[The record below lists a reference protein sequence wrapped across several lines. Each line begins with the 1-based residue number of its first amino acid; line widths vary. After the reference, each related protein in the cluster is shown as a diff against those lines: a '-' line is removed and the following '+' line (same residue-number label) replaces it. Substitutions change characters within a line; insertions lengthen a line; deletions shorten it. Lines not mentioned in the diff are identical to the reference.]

1 MKKYFKYL
9 CNHCLSFLIS
19 LFVCFLL
26 SFFTSDLIN
35 RNNAYYQATFSI
47 ENIEQVDHQKLVDVD
62 FLNEIK
68 ESGAND
74 KYINI
79 NVEKMLEKN
88 HFSYTL
94 DGNTITV
101 TTKIKY
107 YDDFFFKTTQKVET
121 RAKMFIKD
129 SALKIANGNS
139 ITFDNPSAIIERHNY
154 INRWIFA
161 LVVSITALIGE
172 MIVSLFLYKKEE
184 KEKYICDNK
193 EIFSSCFHK
202 TYWKHA
208 IKPLTKVKDITTIAM
223 LFALMLVCK
232 FIPIPSGFGN
242 LGLSFTYLFF
252 AVIAMIYGPIYGAI
266 VGIFSDIIGF
276 MIDSNGGVFN
286 LGYTIQAAITGFIY
300 GVCFF
305 RRRIT
310 FKHTLIARLL
320 VNMLMNVVLGSFL
333 YVFVAYVNTD
343 ATMTF
348 AKYMELVKS
357 YMVLFVLPKNLVYL
371 LPQSLLLFFVL
382 KTTLPVLKRYKLINK
397 EMVIKKYK

>member
-9 CNHCLSFLIS
+9 CNHYLSFLIS

-79 NVEKMLEKN
+79 NVEKMLGKN

-139 ITFDNPSAIIERHNY
+139 ITFNNPSAIIERHNY

-184 KEKYICDNK
+184 KEKYVCDNI

-286 LGYTIQAAITGFIY
+286 LGYTIQASITGFIY